1 MSGDWESRSAQELEE
16 FLRDALARV
25 SLVGELEL
33 DPSSP
38 LYRMALS
45 VVKRSLGERGVNQ
58 FDSLSTRC
66 PAALSVMLVADGIF
80 GYEGG
85 EYWPNIAL
93 DVTGQNESTRL
104 GQQFEKSLDSLGL
117 ERFESARRS
126 EVAKRYLMPILLHG
140 KFPRYCAPDLWGLL
154 VDGLRRGAGSTDELL
169 SYWVRHPSVLA
180 QVDKPVERFL
190 RYGGELAEDLL
201 QRMVDLIELVGDL
214 GRTEAIEMGV
224 PQLAEAVGINTYLVD
239 AFFEL
244 GVETGS
250 VRRGE
255 RLPRPRVMIDPYSG
269 DGPSVFLPP
278 VLQRSEGR
286 WTIHGRHTQRQSTS
300 RHVRREVPLRPSNE
314 WKVLLE
320 VDELVRERVFRG
332 HSDQNVYF
340 FSSETSD
347 LVRDQHRIRG
357 DEILALA
364 PHDTKFLTEDGD
376 SELPPL
382 EELPPLGGDW
392 SRFQLKRLDLRGLRY
407 LIIQT
412 LDLTSGL
419 NEARVSVASAGTR
432 PRVVT
437 ETVADVEEIGGSP
450 VYDIPPVVALGCAE
464 SERHAW
470 RLRLSTDNLDESR
483 TLDQM
488 TWRNDQIDLA
498 ELLPPGRLTA
508 AELVIRGPLGSDLR
522 TQFVVIPG
530 LVFDHPEKLLL
541 PDEQVTAEVRAPGL
555 HLNGREG
562 VTEVSFG
569 SGTDSMELE
578 VVDPLSGTHHQ
589 LLVSVSRLL
598 WMVRG
603 DTESFQSFSGEV
615 VSVSLEEIELRAVS
629 ALSVQLRRPESVV
642 LHLLGDGR
650 ILQSSD
656 VAVAAGPEGRW
667 TFPLG
672 EYLQT
677 AAGSELVRLEF
688 RLDAGPFQQTVVNLA
703 AAYLASNVTVESDVD
718 SDDDSAL
725 CEVSWTEER
734 TFRNREIRL
743 WSKHRPWAPPIQ
755 SRVHDGAECRHLMVF
770 EAPAGPY
777 LVEVGIA
784 DDWIQP
790 ERPTGSEETVVRA
803 ELGRFMDAAT
813 HLRSLDVSS
822 PIAVLE
828 LTVAGGAR
836 ALNLDQVSLSAV
848 FGHLCQTVAA
858 LTKSQDGLAEIT
870 GEVFPVLMEV
880 GFRES
885 GDFAHWLPSEGES
898 SMSPTDLRR
907 FVISV
912 LPELLLFAD
921 LPEGRL
927 LDRVW
932 ETSVV
937 AGAAIDPPTTE
948 ASSSSDRWYRFTGWD
963 PSTGKQL
970 ESTAS
975 PEVTLAELPQERLLR
990 LATVLRPDQVKPLLH
1005 GGYQEAAFELL
1016 AKSWP
1021 SHEMLRR
1028 WRSAHS
1034 GRDDYRVRSSDI
1046 ITAFLD
1052 GLAPELAAPAWCR
1065 FFQDLL
1071 CCALHLI
1078 SGLETRSWATG
1089 ALWEADALS
1098 PGLVDW
1104 ALLSAIVLRSE
1115 HYAAT

>member
-1 MSGDWESRSAQELEE
+1 MSGDWESRSAQELEG
-16 FLRDALARV
+16 LVRDELGRV

-33 DPSSP
+33 DPDSP

-45 VVKRSLGERGVNQ
+45 VVKRSLGERRVNR
-58 FDSLSTRC
+58 FDSLSTKC
-66 PAALSVMLVADGIF
+66 PAALSVVLVADGIF

-154 VDGLRRGAGSTDELL
+154 VDGLRRGAGSADELL
-169 SYWVRHPSVLA
+169 SYWLRHPSVLA

-201 QRMVDLIELVGDL
+201 QRMVDLIELDSDL
-214 GRTEAIEMGV
+214 GRTAAIEMGG
-224 PQLAEAVGINTYLVD
+224 PALAEEVGINTYLVD

-244 GVETGS
+244 GVETAN

-278 VLQRSEGR
+278 VRQRSQGR
-286 WTIHGRHTQRQSTS
+286 WTIHGRHTQRQPTS
-300 RHVRREVPLRPSNE
+300 RHLRREVPLRRSNE

-320 VDELVRERVFRG
+320 VDGLDRERVFRG

-340 FSSETSD
+340 FSCETGD

-364 PHDTKFLTEDGD
+364 PHDTKLLTEDGD
-376 SELPPL
+376 SELAPL

-392 SRFQLKRLDLRGLRY
+392 SLFQLKRLDLRGLRY
-407 LIIQT
+407 LTIQT
-412 LDLTSGL
+412 FDPTSGL
-419 NEARVSVASAGTR
+419 NKARVSVASAGTR

-437 ETVADVEEIGGSP
+437 ETVADVAEIGGRP
-450 VYDIPPVVALGCAE
+450 VYDIPPVVELGCAE

-488 TWRNDQIDLA
+488 TWRNGQIDLA

-508 AELVIRGPLGSDLR
+508 AELVVRGPLGSDLR

-578 VVDPLSGTHHQ
+578 VVDPSSGTHHQ

-615 VSVSLEEIELRAVS
+615 VSVSLEDIESRAVS

-672 EYLQT
+672 EYIQT
-677 AAGSELVRLEF
+677 AAGSELARLEF

-703 AAYLASNVTVESDVD
+703 AVYLASSVTVESAVD

-755 SRVHDGAECRHLMVF
+755 SRVQDGAECRHLMAF

-790 ERPTGSEETVVRA
+790 ERPTGSEEAVVRA
-803 ELGRFMDAAT
+803 EIGRLMDAAT

-822 PIAVLE
+822 PIAALE
-828 LTVAGGAR
+828 LIVAGRAH

-848 FGHLCQTVAA
+848 FSHLCQTVAA

-880 GFRES
+880 GFKES
-885 GDFAHWLPSEGES
+885 GDFARWLPSEGES

-963 PSTGKQL
+963 PSTGEQL

-975 PEVTLAELPQERLLR
+975 PEVTLAELPQERLLM

-1021 SHEMLRR
+1021 RR
-1028 WRSAHS
+1028 EALYGWRSAYSENNDH
-1034 GRDDYRVRSSDI
+1034 RVRSSDI

-1052 GLAPELAAPAWCR
+1052 RLAPEPAAPAWCR

-1071 CCALHLI
+1071 CCALHLT

-1089 ALWEADALS
+1089 ALWQANALS
-1098 PGLVDW
+1098 PALVDW

-1115 HYAAT
+1115 HYADT